1 MDHLLDGNGEAG
13 DDMTSQGK
21 QRARADARAVV
32 Q

>member
-21 QRARADARAVV
+21 QRADADAGAIA
-32 Q
+32 